1 MCLHFCSAWGGGKG
15 GGDGGWINEKGREKR
30 KDWFESW
37 MGHMNNELG
46 YNLTQI

>member
-30 KDWFESW
+30 KDW
-37 MGHMNNELG
+37 GLNLG
-46 YNLTQI
+46 WAI